1 MLTDL
6 AVREFVDEVASSE
19 PVPGGG
25 GVSALVAALGIS
37 LGDMVGELTVGK
49 PKYADVEDEI
59 KSLMER
65 AQALKDELL
74 RLVDADAEA
83 FKPLAKAYSIPK
95 DDPDREAIME
105 EALLTA
111 ASVPMDIVKA
121 CARALDVI
129 EEFSEKGSRLAIS
142 DAGCAASLC
151 KSAMESAALN
161 VYINTKYM
169 SDREVAA
176 NINSELDELLNK
188 YTENADRI
196 FKDIVNKLK

>member
-25 GVSALVAALGIS
+25 GVSALVGALGIS

-95 DDPDREAIME
+95 DNPDREAIME

-121 CARALDVI
+121 CASALDVI

-188 YTENADRI
+188 YTEKADRI
-196 FKDIVNKLK
+196 FNDIVNKLK